1 MENILFNSLV
11 GSNYHGDAKGVA
23 YKLNGKGNINLISWS
38 PKSGHHGNVPYWKI
52 SSSKLGTVRYDYY
65 LKILIDYICFLISVL
80 GGHVICN
87 IINNNLTNMLNK
99 VSLLVF
105 GIPSIILILG
115 LSIIVA
121 LISTFTP
128 VLLISIKKPVE
139 SIKSI

>member
-1 MENILFNSLV
+1 MV
-11 GSNYHGDAKGVA
+11 
-23 YKLNGKGNINLISWS
+23 

-52 SSSKLGTVRYDYY
+52 SFPKLGTGRYDYY

-87 IINNNLTNMLNK
+87 IINNNLANMLNK

>member
-1 MENILFNSLV
+1 MRYA
-11 GSNYHGDAKGVA
+11 SN
-23 YKLNGKGNINLISWS
+23 
-38 PKSGHHGNVPYWKI
+38 KI
-52 SSSKLGTVRYDYY
+52 
-65 LKILIDYICFLISVL
+65 LISVL

-87 IINNNLTNMLNK
+87 IINNNLANMLNK

-128 VLLISIKKPVE
+128 ILLISIKKPVE

>member
-1 MENILFNSLV
+1 MDRNEWQCLWIVKYIGLNLASGLEQISANL
-11 GSNYHGDAKGVA
+11 GMRYASN
-23 YKLNGKGNINLISWS
+23 
-38 PKSGHHGNVPYWKI
+38 KI
-52 SSSKLGTVRYDYY
+52 
-65 LKILIDYICFLISVL
+65 LISVL

-87 IINNNLTNMLNK
+87 IINNNLANMLNK